1 MEKTV
6 SILKKTEKE
15 EEIKPKKK
23 KTLKKRNNK
32 DKNKSKLKSK
42 HTIEV
47 IHRNKVSSLEM
58 F

>member
-15 EEIKPKKK
+15 EEIKPKK

-47 IHRNKVSSLEM
+47 IHRNIVCSLEM

>member
-23 KTLKKRNNK
+23 NLKKRNNK